1 MLFRIIR
8 EDIIELT
15 LGIAALASTISYNL
29 YHSLF
34 AQADVQV
41 PSSIYEIIAQL
52 GGFGIAVWLVIH
64 HTMVTI
70 PRMMKEH
77 REERKEILEKFDA
90 TLKEK
95 RSDYAK
101 ELDQQRQEFAR
112 MLEKVSC
119 KYQNKG

>member
-1 MLFRIIR
+1 MLP
-8 EDIIELT
+8 
-15 LGIAALASTISYNL
+15 STS
-29 YHSLF
+29 
-34 AQADVQV
+34 
-41 PSSIYEIIAQL
+41 
-52 GGFGIAVWLVIH
+52 
-64 HTMVTI
+64 T
-70 PRMMKEH
+70 
-77 REERKEILEKFDA
+77 EERKEILEKFDA